1 MTTGE
6 DYDGTDLTLN
16 DGSRNRV
23 LTISNS
29 RLTIDDGLQVF
40 VDGYFLHPDDDFT
53 IVHNSA
59 SSVITFLNAIF
70 NSQKITV
77 IYEMAGP
84 GGDSGTGDS
93 GVLPA
98 DTQLLINEIDY
109 IGETVTVRSVSR
121 AYSDY
126 GDVTETNTDTNGV
139 KCIVNEITPEETKN
153 KEGITLDFDKR
164 FFFKGSASNLINGNK
179 IIYDSKTYEIVRV
192 IEHKLAGAKFVIE
205 VYGKII

>member
-1 MTTGE
+1 MISE
-6 DYDGTDLTLN
+6 DYSGSDLS
-16 DGSRNRV
+16 GIEGASNRT

-40 VDGYFLHPDDDFT
+40 VDGYFLHPDNDFT
-53 IVHNSA
+53 IVHNSS

-70 NSQKITV
+70 DSQKITV

-84 GGDSGTGDS
+84 GGDTGVGDS

-109 IGETVTVRSVSR
+109 IGESVTVRSVSR

-139 KCIVNEITPEETKN
+139 KCIVNEITPEESKN
-153 KEGITLDFDKR
+153 AEGIFIDADKR
-164 FFFKGSASNLINGNK
+164 FFFKGTQSNLTNGNK
-179 IIYDSKTYEIVRV
+179 IIYDSKTYEIVKV
-192 IEHKLAGAKFVIE
+192 NKQTASGTTFIIE
-205 VYGKII
+205 VYGKVI